1 MRSLFVLWT
10 YKGLCCLFHLQV
22 TLLKLSSFLNE
33 FHFAALIF
41 LKHIF
46 FVLWFSRQINVI
58 IRSSVKK

>member
-46 FVLWFSRQINVI
+46 FVLWFSRQINV
-58 IRSSVKK
+58 